1 MAAAGKRQSSVLLP
15 IGRIATSMTLE
26 AEILKRIK
34 PTPAQDK
41 KAASVVEQLSEKVL
55 KEAKKLGVHIDP
67 MLVGSVAKSTHLKD
81 PDIDLFMLYPESA
94 SLDQLKETGL
104 EIGRRVLGGKE
115 HYAQHPYVRG
125 RFSGFQVDLVPAFKI
140 RDTRRKMSAVDRT
153 PFHTEFVKK
162 NLGKEEQDQVRLL
175 KRFMKGTECYGAE
188 AKIQGFSGYLCEL
201 LVMRFGSFR
210 DVLKA
215 ASAWKVGE
223 HIELPDYPGKEFD
236 EPLTFI
242 DPVDSGRNVASA
254 VSVETMLRLV
264 MASREYLAGP
274 DEKFFFPEPRE
285 TWEVEKIEEVAGDR
299 LGNIV
304 AVSLPALDLIDDVL
318 YPQLKKSISSV
329 AAMLERADFEI
340 DKLTIHV
347 DDSNHLLI
355 ELSSMKLPKEKK
367 HRGPPANSA
376 NAKEFLAKWKT
387 LGISEPYEEDGRWF
401 VMARREFT
409 RADDLLKAKLRETT
423 LGKDIKKIDDSIEI
437 ASGDALLEDRY
448 LAALTHHLDDRMP
461 WQR

>member
-1 MAAAGKRQSSVLLP
+1 
-15 IGRIATSMTLE
+15 MTLE

-41 KAASVVEQLSEKVL
+41 KVASVVEQLSEKVL
-55 KEAKKLGVHIDP
+55 KEAKKLDVHIVP

-104 EIGRRVLGGKE
+104 EIGRRILGGKE

-125 RFSGFQVDLVPAFKI
+125 MFSGFQVDLVPAFKI

-162 NLGKEEQDQVRLL
+162 NLGKEEEDQVRLL

-188 AKIQGFSGYLCEL
+188 AKVQGFSGYLCEL

-210 DVLKA
+210 EVLKA

-223 HIELPDYPGKEFD
+223 HIELLDYPGKEFE

-254 VSVETMLRLV
+254 VAVETMLRLV
-264 MASREYLAGP
+264 MACREYLADP

-285 TWEVEKIEEVAGDR
+285 AWDVEKIEEIAGDR

-304 AVSLPALDLIDDVL
+304 AVSLPVLDLIDDVL

-329 AAMLERADFEI
+329 AAMLERADFEVE
-340 DKLTIHV
+340 KLTIHV

-367 HRGPPANSA
+367 HRGPPVSSV
-376 NAKEFLAKWKT
+376 NADEFLAKWKT
-387 LGISEPYEEDGRWF
+387 LGISEPYPEDGRWF

-409 RADDLLKAKLRETT
+409 RADDLLKAKLKETT

-448 LAALTHHLDDRMP
+448 LAAITHHLDDRMP